1 MWIQLSFQSQIP
13 CAGSLGCQRI
23 HVILKATT
31 TFLTERG
38 NTYGKID
45 FSERGCQ
52 ITGDQH
58 CHFGCS
64 PKQRADFL
72 CSVCAKWLR
81 VLHGCWPSGVYRK
94 MYPSCKAD
102 GKKHYIPQAAKRK
115 RLSYSVSLLESKMS
129 DKTKVQRWRLFLG
142 GDGIGQTANN
152 NSSIWHRHE
161 KGCPVL

>member
-31 TFLTERG
+31 TSLTERG

-52 ITGDQH
+52 ITGDKH

-64 PKQRADFL
+64 AQQRADFL
-72 CSVCAKWLR
+72 CSVCAERLCVFYR
-81 VLHGCWPSGVYRK
+81 CGSSGVYRK
-94 MYPSCKAD
+94 MHPSCKAS
-102 GKKHYIPQAAKRK
+102 GKKHYIPQAAKRQS
-115 RLSYSVSLLESKMS
+115 LSYSVSLLEPKMS
-129 DKTKVQRWRLFLG
+129 DKTKVQRWTLFLG
-142 GDGIGQTANN
+142 GDGIGKKKKG
-152 NSSIWHRHE
+152 NSSIWYGRA
-161 KGCPVL
+161 